1 MKGSHFQMK
10 HLISCLCLPVHQTLP
25 PLSPSPSPPLLLS
38 PPPPPPLPSSPPP
51 PSPAPP
57 LVLRPPSLPL
67 SADEGVWDSFIRLIS
82 PSSRSVTV
90 PLERLRSGISYEFR
104 VIAVNRYGYGQPSTP
119 SAALAGKHRHTRAQT
134 HTRTPKGDQP
144 NEQIPG
150 DPTCV
155 IRVWISSWLQTEDL
169 QEVAAIVLCLLPS
182 RGRVTQLRLCIWRL
196 KTAWKHVISV
206 FHNRHT
212 TKFRF
217 FFNQWIVN
225 PPVAIGGGKTAPDL
239 NITTTVFQI
248 ILFLSPVCLLT
259 SFC

>member
-25 PLSPSPSPPLLLS
+25 P
-38 PPPPPPLPSSPPP
+38 PPPL
-51 PSPAPP
+51 
-57 LVLRPPSLPL
+57 SLPL

-119 SAALAGKHRHTRAQT
+119 SAALAGKHRHTRANTLT
-134 HTRTPKGDQP
+134 HTHTPKGDQP

-155 IRVWISSWLQTEDL
+155 IRVWISSWLQTEEL
-169 QEVAAIVLCLLPS
+169 QEVAVIVLCLLPS
-182 RGRVTQLRLCIWRL
+182 RGRVTQLRPCSWRQ

-206 FHNRHT
+206 LHDRHN

-217 FFNQWIVN
+217 F
-225 PPVAIGGGKTAPDL
+225 
-239 NITTTVFQI
+239 
-248 ILFLSPVCLLT
+248 
-259 SFC
+259 